1 MAVLIGLLITV
12 PVVLVLALLLVL
24 PNSVRI
30 CAEWERQVVLR
41 LGRFGGVR
49 GPGLFLLVPFLER
62 TPFTIDLRT
71 MTSPLRAEQ
80 TLTKDGASVSVDMI
94 VFWAVVNPEWAAI
107 RVADYKAAVLGGAQ
121 AALRDVIGRTNLA
134 ALLSDRQAID
144 VYLAHTLDAQTEP
157 WGVKVDS
164 VQIRDIQIPV
174 SLTDAMSR
182 YAQAERESAAR
193 VLLAESEKRIAQ
205 NFADAAKIYASD
217 RNGMQLRGMNMLFE
231 VMKAGNGTVILVP
244 SSALDAMNLGGLV
257 SLAGAA
263 GGVGSKA
270 PTGNGWI
277 GGKA

>member
-1 MAVLIGLLITV
+1 MAVLIGLLIG
-12 PVVLVLALLLVL
+12 LAGLLVL
-24 PNSVRI
+24 FVLVIVPSSLRI
-30 CAEWERQVVLR
+30 CAEWERNVVLR

-49 GPGLFLLVPFLER
+49 GPGLFLLLPFIER
-62 TPFTIDLRT
+62 TPFTIDLRV

-80 TLTKDGASVSVDMI
+80 TLTQDGASVSVDMI
-94 VFWAVVNPEWAAI
+94 VFWAVVNAEWAAI

-121 AALRDVIGRTNLA
+121 AALRDVIGRTTLA
-134 ALLSDRQAID
+134 ALLSDRQTID
-144 VYLAHTLDAQTEP
+144 VYLAQTLDLQTEP
-157 WGVKVDS
+157 WGVKVGS
-164 VQIRDIQIPV
+164 VQIRDIQIPA

-193 VLLAESEKRIAQ
+193 VLLAASEKRIAQ

-217 RNGMQLRGMNMLFE
+217 RNGLQLRGMNMLYE
-231 VMKAGNGTVILVP
+231 VMKAGSGTVILVP

-263 GGVGSKA
+263 GGVGATA